1 MVQPFT
7 LEMPRAVVFGPGV
20 RARLPEL
27 LRAHGRRV
35 LLCTGSRWF
44 AGSGR
49 QQEFTSL
56 LEGFEMLALAV
67 PPGEPEC
74 EILEPLLARVR
85 ELRPEV
91 ILAVGGGSV
100 LDTAKAISVLA
111 PLGGRVEDFL
121 EGVGKALPITAPGLP
136 WIGVPTT
143 AGTGAEATKNA
154 VVRSRRLGYKRSLRS
169 PFLLAAAAVVDPEL
183 SLGCPRELTG
193 TAGLDALAQ
202 LVESFVC
209 RKATDFPRALARQAF
224 PLMLS
229 ALKTLASDPGNLSAR
244 SDAAFGALVS
254 GITLANA
261 GLGAAHG
268 FASALG
274 GMYDI
279 PHGLICALFLPEVLA
294 WNAQQIRADCA
305 LLLASVREREGG
317 SFQAAEDPVAWLIGE
332 VRTLSGLFGL
342 PAKLEG
348 FGIEA
353 KDLPEIARRSSGS
366 SMSGNPRE
374 LPLAERERMIAR
386 LL

>member
-1 MVQPFT
+1 
-7 LEMPRAVVFGPGV
+7 MPRAVVFGPGV
-20 RARLPEL
+20 RRRLPEL
-27 LRAHGRRV
+27 LKSHGRRV

-49 QQEFTSL
+49 QQEFTRL
-56 LEGFEMLALAV
+56 LEGFELLPLAA

-74 EILEPLLARVR
+74 ETLEPLLARVR

-91 ILAVGGGSV
+91 ILAIGGGSV
-100 LDTAKAISVLA
+100 LDTAKAISALA

-121 EGVGKALPITAPGLP
+121 EGVGKGLPVPAPGLP
-136 WIGVPTT
+136 WIAVPTT

-154 VVRSRRLGYKRSLRS
+154 VIRSRRLGYKRSLRS
-169 PFLLAAAAVVDPEL
+169 PFLLASTAVVDPEL
-183 SLGCPRELTG
+183 SHGCPPELTG
-193 TAGLDALAQ
+193 TTGLDALTQ
-202 LVESFVC
+202 LVESFVS

-229 ALKTLASDPGNLSAR
+229 ALKILAAEPGNLTAR
-244 SDAAFGALVS
+244 GDAAYGALIS

-268 FASALG
+268 FASGLG

-279 PHGLICALFLPEVLA
+279 PHGLICALFLPAVLA
-294 WNAQQIRADCA
+294 WNAEQIRADCA
-305 LLLASVREREGG
+305 LLLASAREREGQ
-317 SFQAAEDPVAWLIGE
+317 SFQAAEDPVAWLIDE
-332 VRTLSGLFGL
+332 VQTLIGLFGL
-342 PAKLEG
+342 PAKLKG
-348 FGIEA
+348 FGIEP

-374 LPLAERERMIAR
+374 LPLDERERMIAS